1 MNIEGVNGSY
11 LDQLPGAGPPDTAS
25 QELDEQDFLNLLM
38 TQLQNQDP
46 LSPMEGTQMMEQIS
60 ALNQVEQ
67 LQAANANLE
76 SLILGMA
83 SLNNASS
90 VNLIDRSVMVAG
102 DEFQAEASSI
112 DLGYLLEGEADSV
125 TIEFFDEAGEFVD
138 SIEISEAEA
147 GLNTFTWS
155 GAEAGES
162 YSFTVEATLDGA
174 EVTSQAAITG
184 KVTGLDFSQGIVQL
198 VVGDLTIGLDQVLA
212 VLPAES
218 AAQAELLAQLLG
230 GDDAEP
236 AAAAGPVEEDD

>member
-1 MNIEGVNGSY
+1 MSIQGVNNSY
-11 LDQLPGAGPPDTAS
+11 LNELPGAGPPEMPS

-102 DEFQAEASSI
+102 DEFQAESSSV
-112 DLGYLLEGEADSV
+112 DLGYMLEGEADTV
-125 TIEFFDEAGEFVD
+125 TVEIFDEAGDYVD
-138 SIEISEAEA
+138 EIQLGAA
-147 GLNTFTWS
+147 DGGLNQFTWN
-155 GAEAGES
+155 GAEAGQN
-162 YSFTVEATLDGA
+162 YSFKVTASLDG
-174 EVTSQAAITG
+174 EDVSTQTAIVG
-184 KVTGLDFSQGIVQL
+184 QVTGLDFTGGVVQL
-198 VVGDLTIGLDQVLA
+198 VLGDLTIGLDQVLA
-212 VLPAES
+212 VLPTEGES
-218 AAQAELLAQLLG
+218 QSELLAQLLDG
-230 GDDAEP
+230 E
-236 AAAAGPVEEDD
+236 AAIPAAGPPEETG

>member
-1 MNIEGVNGSY
+1 VSIEAVNNSY
-11 LDQLPGAGPPDTAS
+11 LSELPGAGPPDTPS

-83 SLNNASS
+83 SLNNASA

-102 DEFQAEASSI
+102 DEFQAESGSV
-112 DLGYLLEGEADSV
+112 DLGYLLDGEADSV
-125 TIEFFDEAGEFVD
+125 TIEIFDEAGDSVE
-138 SIEISEAEA
+138 SIELGEAEA
-147 GLNTFTWS
+147 GLNNFTWS
-155 GAEAGES
+155 GAEAGAS
-162 YSFTVEATLDGA
+162 YSFSVKATFEDG
-174 EVTSQAAITG
+174 EVASQAAITG
-184 KVTGLDFSQGIVQL
+184 QVTGLDFSAGIVQL

-212 VLPAES
+212 VLPAQN
-218 AAQAELLAQLLG
+218 AAQSELLAQLLG
-230 GDDAEP
+230 GDDAAP
-236 AAAAGPVEEDD
+236 VVPAGPIEEND